1 MKTIRFTFLWL
12 LLMAVAPTM
21 AQGRY
26 IYAEPVT
33 IEAGGEGEIIV
44 NMDLETSEK
53 VLYWSFKLTL
63 PEGIQL
69 VNAKK
74 PKKSVTISEGLF
86 DDTELAQE
94 CTKVLKENEN
104 SFIVNWS
111 CILYLTQR
119 RPMKSTQGELMRIAV
134 RSTLD
139 KAVTVEPEVS
149 EVSMENTLDEPLVVD
164 GVLVPRDNTLYV
176 EDFTAMVGTE
186 MQLSV
191 KLRNTVDVEG
201 FAFDLC
207 MPMGMTVVTDADG
220 TPMVS
225 LSEERAD
232 ARFYDNLEVV
242 RLGTNT
248 LRVVVPSSN
257 GAVIK
262 TGYGEVCTV
271 RVKTDKTIEE
281 IDNPLWGK
289 GICRLQL
296 KNISVSDSETQ
307 SYDVPWTTAVVTVKT
322 PQPNGAI
329 GTDYEGESTGIEE
342 KAMTAKAK
350 TGKAY
355 DLQGRPVQNGKGLI
369 LRDGR
374 KYIGK

>member
-1 MKTIRFTFLWL
+1 
-12 LLMAVAPTM
+12 
-21 AQGRY
+21 
-26 IYAEPVT
+26 
-33 IEAGGEGEIIV
+33 
-44 NMDLETSEK
+44 
-53 VLYWSFKLTL
+53 
-63 PEGIQL
+63 
-69 VNAKK
+69 
-74 PKKSVTISEGLF
+74 
-86 DDTELAQE
+86 
-94 CTKVLKENEN
+94 
-104 SFIVNWS
+104 
-111 CILYLTQR
+111 
-119 RPMKSTQGELMRIAV
+119 
-134 RSTLD
+134 
-139 KAVTVEPEVS
+139 
-149 EVSMENTLDEPLVVD
+149 
-164 GVLVPRDNTLYV
+164 
-176 EDFTAMVGTE
+176 
-186 MQLSV
+186 
-191 KLRNTVDVEG
+191 
-201 FAFDLC
+201 

-232 ARFYDNLEVV
+232 ARFYDNLEMV
-242 RLGTNT
+242 RLGANT

-262 TGYGEVCTV
+262 TGDGEVCTV

-296 KNISVSDSETQ
+296 KDISVSGSNAQ

-355 DLQGRPVQNGKGLI
+355 DLQGRPVQKGKGLI